1 MRSNLVWRLG
11 SRNLSRN
18 CFLKAPQMGRP
29 LRSLAKVLL
38 MVASGASNGS
48 EVAVRIVHPS
58 RPDEVREVTAA
69 SCSGRFLSPKHN
81 RLWLQLFLLFPNKGL
96 GFEVD
101 PGDDI
106 KPWLA
111 AVAANGRLCVS
122 CDARVLRPAGF

>member
-1 MRSNLVWRLG
+1 M
-11 SRNLSRN
+11 
-18 CFLKAPQMGRP
+18 
-29 LRSLAKVLL
+29 RSLAKMLL

-58 RPDEVREVTAA
+58 KPDEVREVTAA
-69 SCSGRFLSPKHN
+69 SCSGRVLSPKLNH
-81 RLWLQLFLLFPNKGL
+81 LWLQLFLLFPNKGL

-122 CDARVLRPAGF
+122 CDARVLSRRDVDSAVRRIASVEGTGVRPHSRHACALQ